1 MGTGIKQGANLILE
15 SPKEDPILATW
26 NCGIGKVGVWTSDLN
41 GKWSAD
47 WISWQGFEKY
57 WSSIINNLLK
67 NNKGEL
73 MDVEINRT
81 GGNVEILGNIKKH
94 IKNGDLECIAIG
106 PDNKEEKITMFIEEK
121 NKFKGNFSL
130 NNVGKYK
137 FFINLKEEEQIL
149 NRVEEGVY
157 LDYSPEHAIENNN
170 YNLDEIL
177 LECNGKY
184 LSGNEN
190 VFNKNIV
197 NRNISYINLDF
208 ILLPLAFLI
217 FLIDIF
223 LRFNY

>member
-1 MGTGIKQGANLILE
+1 
-15 SPKEDPILATW
+15 
-26 NCGIGKVGVWTSDLN
+26 
-41 GKWSAD
+41 
-47 WISWQGFEKY
+47 
-57 WSSIINNLLK
+57 
-67 NNKGEL
+67 
-73 MDVEINRT
+73 
-81 GGNVEILGNIKKH
+81 
-94 IKNGDLECIAIG
+94 
-106 PDNKEEKITMFIEEK
+106 MFIEEK